1 MIKIIFWGGTV
12 CVFFCLIKKENMAS
26 RSHIYKKGS
35 SGLMCIQR
43 KYIFSTLKW
52 VKLNLNIISPSLSS
66 GSSSST
72 SSKSSSFGSPE
83 KCLFRTHFRPFTI
96 LSFWNRDSVI
106 FRIYFLIEE
115 KQLNLLKEKKIIK
128 PTWKE
133 QGTKHSMENKELNLK
148 GRTRN

>member
-1 MIKIIFWGGTV
+1 MR
-12 CVFFCLIKKENMAS
+12 FFLPNKK
-26 RSHIYKKGS
+26 
-35 SGLMCIQR
+35 R
-43 KYIFSTLKW
+43 KYGITFTYLQKGVIWANVYPKKIYFSTLKW